1 MNVLATGSSGLIG
14 SALLSSLSPA
24 GHRIT
29 RLVRSQPRAEAG
41 EFYWDPQTGQLDA
54 AGLERADAVVHLA
67 GESIAERWT
76 PQKKVR
82 IRDSRVKGT
91 RLLCD
96 ALARLEN
103 PPRVLVNAS
112 AIGYYGDRGDAV
124 LQEESAPGSGFLAE
138 VCREWEGATESAA
151 RAGIRVVRLR
161 IGVVLSRKGGAL
173 ARMLLPFRL
182 GAGGRIGSGKQ
193 YMSWIAIDDLVGA
206 IQHTLTTPELQGP
219 INAVSPNPATNSE
232 FTKTL
237 GKVLG
242 RPTLLPMPAFAVR
255 LAFGQMGE
263 DLLLASSRVQPVRL
277 EASGFAFRFAEL
289 EGALRHV
296 LGR

>member
-151 RAGIRVVRLR
+151 RAGIRVVR
-161 IGVVLSRKGGAL
+161 G
-173 ARMLLPFRL
+173 
-182 GAGGRIGSGKQ
+182 
-193 YMSWIAIDDLVGA
+193 
-206 IQHTLTTPELQGP
+206 
-219 INAVSPNPATNSE
+219 
-232 FTKTL
+232 
-237 GKVLG
+237 
-242 RPTLLPMPAFAVR
+242 
-255 LAFGQMGE
+255 
-263 DLLLASSRVQPVRL
+263 
-277 EASGFAFRFAEL
+277 
-289 EGALRHV
+289 
-296 LGR
+296 